1 MEQYEVVITENPFEI
16 VFLED
21 NFEVVVQNDEVE
33 ILSIA
38 EQGPAGINGGN
49 PTFVQESEP
58 ISGMIEGSFW
68 FNPVTMVTKIYASGA
83 WELQA
88 FDDGFF

>member
-38 EQGPAGINGGN
+38 EQGPPGVAGNS
-49 PTFVQESEP
+49 TFVQESEP

-68 FNPVTMVTKIYASGA
+68 FNPVTLVTHVYASGS
-83 WELQA
+83 WVLQA
-88 FDDGFF
+88 SDDGYF